1 MAIVEKVDGFFI
13 PNVTLIG
20 VGAAK
25 AIPERIVY
33 LNATK
38 PLLVTDKGIVHT
50 GILKQITDILDE
62 AAMEYAIYDETVPNP
77 TDLNVAAGVE
87 LYKKEE
93 CDSLIS
99 IGGGSS
105 HDCCKGI
112 GLVVSNGGKI
122 HDYEGVDKSTKA
134 MPPYLAVNTTAGT
147 ASEIT
152 RFCII
157 TDSAR
162 KVKMAIVDWRIT
174 PSVAIND
181 PILMVGMPPALTAA
195 TGMDALTH
203 AVEAYV
209 STGATP
215 LTDACAEKAIKLVS
229 ENLRRA
235 VANGSDIHAR
245 EGMCYAQY
253 LAGMAFNNASLGH
266 VHAMAHQLGGFYN
279 LPHGECNAIL
289 LPIVEEYN
297 LLAHLDK
304 FINIAR
310 MMDENIDGLSKR
322 DAAEL
327 AISAIRRLSQDVGIP
342 ASITELAKRYG
353 KEVSRSDIP
362 TMSVIDAGSVAGGDD
377 AVLLEGGLQAGQGLH
392 GGAGTGTLIGINDHR
407 ALLALDLYGNDLVLE
422 LALGHGLFAL
432 LLAVGGELI
441 EHFAG
446 QVPLLGNIFGS
457 DAHVIVIESI
467 PQGVIYHG
475 IYQGSIAHA
484 VAVTALH
491 HGVGGERHA
500 LHTAGY
506 YDIGI
511 ASLDHLSG
519 HIDAVQTGTA
529 DDIDSN
535 GGGGHRQ
542 ASLQGSLTGDI
553 LAQTS
558 LDNAA
563 HVNMVDLLGGNAGA
577 VQGLLDN
584 DGTEFSG
591 GNGAESTAHGADGGT
606 AGACQNDFLHKC
618 VPP

>member
-203 AVEAYV
+203 AIEAYISWTYNTKESLRLAEEAV
-209 STGATP
+209 KLIFDNLEVAYAHGDDLKARENMMIAAFKAGFAFSRAGVGNVHAIAHTLGGLYNTP
-215 LTDACAEKAIKLVS
+215 HGLANAVILPIVLEDYGEAVYPKLARLSEIAGVKTDGTDAEKAQAFIAEIYAMNERMGIPKGFDFIQEADIPQIIDWALAEANPNYPVPVVY
-229 ENLRRA
+229 NAARCRKVIDTIRA
-235 VANGSDIHAR
+235 
-245 EGMCYAQY
+245 
-253 LAGMAFNNASLGH
+253 
-266 VHAMAHQLGGFYN
+266 
-279 LPHGECNAIL
+279 
-289 LPIVEEYN
+289 
-297 LLAHLDK
+297 K
-304 FINIAR
+304 
-310 MMDENIDGLSKR
+310 
-322 DAAEL
+322 AAENP
-327 AISAIRRLSQDVGIP
+327 P
-342 ASITELAKRYG
+342 AEA
-353 KEVSRSDIP
+353 
-362 TMSVIDAGSVAGGDD
+362 
-377 AVLLEGGLQAGQGLH
+377 
-392 GGAGTGTLIGINDHR
+392 
-407 ALLALDLYGNDLVLE
+407 
-422 LALGHGLFAL
+422 
-432 LLAVGGELI
+432 
-441 EHFAG
+441 
-446 QVPLLGNIFGS
+446 
-457 DAHVIVIESI
+457 
-467 PQGVIYHG
+467 
-475 IYQGSIAHA
+475 
-484 VAVTALH
+484 
-491 HGVGGERHA
+491 
-500 LHTAGY
+500 
-506 YDIGI
+506 
-511 ASLDHLSG
+511 
-519 HIDAVQTGTA
+519 
-529 DDIDSN
+529 
-535 GGGGHRQ
+535 
-542 ASLQGSLTGDI
+542 
-553 LAQTS
+553 
-558 LDNAA
+558 
-563 HVNMVDLLGGNAGA
+563 
-577 VQGLLDN
+577 
-584 DGTEFSG
+584 
-591 GNGAESTAHGADGGT
+591 
-606 AGACQNDFLHKC
+606 
-618 VPP
+618 